1 MGIIVIKI
9 GGKAAEKE
17 ESLGALCD
25 EMLELSRENRF
36 LLVHGGGAEVTA
48 LSKKLGIEP
57 VFKDG
62 IRQTTPE
69 EMDIV
74 DMVLAGKVNKRLVR
88 LLRARGLDA
97 VGLSGADGGI
107 VTGVPLGVPAGK
119 AANRTGEVAS
129 IDERLLELLLGSG
142 FLPVLS
148 SVSSSTEGL
157 GLNINADSLA
167 FGIAAHLKAAALV
180 FFSDI
185 PGILC
190 DGSVLQAPSA
200 AEARELISRG
210 VITGGMIP
218 KVTASLD
225 ALERGVQ
232 KVIIGQYESRGSL
245 ARLMEGKQGTRLW
258 K

>member
-1 MGIIVIKI
+1 VGTIVVKI
-9 GGKAAEKE
+9 GGKAADRE
-17 ESLGALCD
+17 ESLAALCD
-25 EMLELSRENRF
+25 EMLALSKEQRF

-48 LSKKLGIEP
+48 LSKRLGIEP
-57 VFKDG
+57 VFRDG
-62 IRQTTPE
+62 IRQTTPQ

-74 DMVLAGKVNKRLVR
+74 DMVLGGKVNKRLVR
-88 LLRARGLDA
+88 LLRTRGLDA

-107 VTGVPLGVPAGK
+107 VTGVPLGAKSGR
-119 AANRTGEVAS
+119 AMNRTGEVAS
-129 IDERLLELLLGSG
+129 IDKRLLELLLDNG

-148 SVSSSTEGL
+148 PVSMDQEGH
-157 GLNINADSLA
+157 GLNINADAAA
-167 FGIAAHLKAAALV
+167 FGLAAHLQADALV

-185 PGILC
+185 PGILR
-190 DGSVLQAPSA
+190 DGSVLQALSA
-200 AEARELISRG
+200 AEAKDLVTRE

-232 KVIIGQYESRGSL
+232 KVIIGQYDQRGSL
-245 ARLMEGKQGTRLW
+245 ARMLEGKQGTRLW

>member
-1 MGIIVIKI
+1 M
-9 GGKAAEKE
+9 AA
-17 ESLGALCD
+17 S
-25 EMLELSRENRF
+25 SR
-36 LLVHGGGAEVTA
+36 G
-48 LSKKLGIEP
+48 
-57 VFKDG
+57 
-62 IRQTTPE
+62 
-69 EMDIV
+69 
-74 DMVLAGKVNKRLVR
+74 
-88 LLRARGLDA
+88 
-97 VGLSGADGGI
+97 
-107 VTGVPLGVPAGK
+107 PAGSPSRQ

-245 ARLMEGKQGTRLW
+245 AGSW
-258 K
+258 KENKEHDYGNDARGPRNGHEPPLPPAVRQRAAGDLPRPRGMAAGYRRAANTWTSREASR